1 MASTVFR
8 ICIFCG
14 SKLGRDLAYRQAAIE
29 LGTLIAEK
37 GYELVYGGGNVGHMG
52 AIADACLSKG
62 GHVIGVI
69 PESLIHREVEGTRV
83 GHDRLS
89 HLEVVATMHER
100 KARMAELSDAF
111 IALPGGIGT
120 LEELFEI
127 YTWSQLKFHQK
138 RIGLLNTGH
147 FFDPLIQLLDH
158 MVEENFLGT
167 ETRAELYFES
177 SPEKLL
183 DEVCIRKGFSINS
196 GLATLE

>member
-1 MASTVFR
+1 
-8 ICIFCG
+8 
-14 SKLGRDLAYRQAAIE
+14 
-29 LGTLIAEK
+29 
-37 GYELVYGGGNVGHMG
+37 
-52 AIADACLSKG
+52 
-62 GHVIGVI
+62 
-69 PESLIHREVEGTRV
+69 
-83 GHDRLS
+83 
-89 HLEVVATMHER
+89 
-100 KARMAELSDAF
+100 MAELSDAF

>member
-1 MASTVFR
+1 MASSVFR

-14 SKLGRDLAYRQAAIE
+14 SKSGRDLAYREAAIQ
-29 LGTLIAEK
+29 LGGLIAER
-37 GYELVYGGGNVGHMG
+37 GYELVYGGGNVGLMG
-52 AIADACLSKG
+52 VIADACLNQG

-69 PESLIHREVEGTRV
+69 PEILIDREVEGTKV

-89 HLEVVATMHER
+89 RLEVVDTMHER

-127 YTWSQLKFHQK
+127 YTWAQLKFHQK
-138 RIGLLNTGH
+138 PIGLLNTEH

-158 MVEENFLGT
+158 MVQENFLET
-167 ETRAELYFES
+167 ETRSELCFES
-177 SPEKLL
+177 NPEKLL
-183 DEVCIRKGFSINS
+183 NQMRYDKSSAIKS
-196 GLATLE
+196 GSRARE